1 MKLKLVVESRNGAGN
16 LYGVHINVCIATFLL
31 VPSLYPVEEAA
42 VSKPPLGVRSK
53 WELVDYGEDSDEE
66 EESG

>member
-1 MKLKLVVESRNGAGN
+1 VILKLVVESRNGADN
-16 LYGVHINVCIATFLL
+16 SYGVHIHVCIATFFTGSI
-31 VPSLYPVEEAA
+31 SLPVEEAA

-53 WELVDYGEDSDEE
+53 WELVDYGKDSDEE